1 MNWIELI
8 GSYGFPIIAC
18 IYVFWATD
26 KERTKMR
33 EENIIERDKDR
44 AERKE
49 QDKRYDA
56 IAINLTTLTE
66 AVNNN
71 TQALLKLINQK

>member
-1 MNWIELI
+1 MNWLELI

-18 IYVFWATD
+18 VYMLWATD

-33 EENIIERDKDR
+33 EETILERDKDR
-44 AERKE
+44 AERQE

-56 IAINLTTLTE
+56 IAANITQLTE